1 MQPSRTQFLSL
12 ALGSL
17 ALAPPAAAVA
27 QTTLRVGATANDSY
41 AEPYYA
47 QDQGFFARAGLPVDL
62 QTFSNGAGVTTA
74 LAGGALDIGIT
85 NAISLANAVEHGI
98 PFRFFAVG
106 ALYNREE
113 LALCVAADSPIKTA
127 KDLDGKAVATTAV
140 KDANSLHTT
149 AWIDQ
154 NGGDA
159 TKIQL
164 VEIPFSAMAAAV
176 KRGTVAAAPIAE
188 PALSAAR
195 KDGSVRILGHPM
207 DVYGK
212 RFMVGGWFAREDW
225 IIANLALVRRFTATI
240 YATARWANAHPDE
253 SADILAKYAKMDPAI
268 VRNMNRAPY
277 GDSFSP
283 ALFQPYLDLGYKY
296 KYLDRQLKA
305 TDLMVR
311 I

>member
-1 MQPSRTQFLSL
+1 MQRSRAQFLKLALSSL
-12 ALGSL
+12 ALGLPS
-17 ALAPPAAAVA
+17 AAGA
-27 QTTLRVGATANDSY
+27 QGTLRVGATANDSY

-47 QDQGFFARAGLPVDL
+47 QDQGFFQQAGLGVDL

-74 LAGGALDIGIT
+74 LAAGAIDIGIT
-85 NAISLANAVEHGI
+85 NPISLANAVEHGI
-98 PFRFFAVG
+98 PFRFFATG

-113 LALCVAADSPIKTA
+113 LALCVAPDSPIKTA
-127 KDLDGKAVATTAV
+127 KDLEGKAVATTAI
-140 KDANSLHTT
+140 KDSNSLHTI

-159 TKIQL
+159 SKVQL

-188 PALSAAR
+188 PALSVA
-195 KDGSVRILGHPM
+195 KKEGSVRVLGHPM

-212 RFMVGGWFAREDW
+212 RFMVGGWFSRLDW
-225 IIANLALVRRFTATI
+225 INANLPLVRRYVATI
-240 YATARWANAHPDE
+240 YATARWANTHPDE
-253 SADILAKYAKMDPAI
+253 SATILAKYAKMDPAT
-268 VRNMNRAPY
+268 VRTMNRAPY

-296 KYLDRQLKA
+296 KYLEHQLKA
-305 TDLMVR
+305 TDLSTK